1 MAEENKNQKSALE
14 QLKEL
19 QKNDNISSL
28 EFNEPDLKGFDAASV
43 FEIKTHVQEEPKRKI
58 FGKRAQRHAQVEVK
72 ASAFE
77 NDDVQIEDIYVS
89 QNTKPQPMKRTEKT
103 PVVEEVAVEQSPEI
117 KEEEVQTES
126 LPVEETIDTIS
137 VENLVEEIQKEVS
150 AQEPVE
156 ELPEEVAI
164 QESVEETQETSEN
177 LPEEMQ
183 DDSEPIIE
191 KAEESE
197 TETKQIEEQP
207 DLVETEDDD
216 EIEPSLEDQENYD
229 EEDLY
234 VDKKHF
240 LLSQYDK
247 EEAYLEENS
256 KEGYHYVRNVGK
268 KYFFV
273 KEEPRN
279 YYYSISYFVVE
290 PSAHEWR
297 KWEQDGWKL
306 VSRVPSKKKQEAGW
320 FVFRNELKNDELRKE
335 IPNEEEKF
343 KFFKK
348 YSNSCR
354 STMFLFFI
362 CMAICACAAYLQYL
376 FNGFIAVMISCSI
389 LFVISFIFFCMYG
402 RMLASS
408 KKKVRLLKARL
419 RVRER
424 EENFKNEGLIDPD
437 QSVEDL
443 DSQWDS
449 LEDEEDEDE
458 DFDDYEEDEDDYEED
473 EEEFELEEEEEPKKG
488 FFRRRKNK

>member
-1 MAEENKNQKSALE
+1 M
-14 QLKEL
+14 
-19 QKNDNISSL
+19 
-28 EFNEPDLKGFDAASV
+28 
-43 FEIKTHVQEEPKRKI
+43 QE
-58 FGKRAQRHAQVEVK
+58 
-72 ASAFE
+72 
-77 NDDVQIEDIYVS
+77 
-89 QNTKPQPMKRTEKT
+89 
-103 PVVEEVAVEQSPEI
+103 
-117 KEEEVQTES
+117 
-126 LPVEETIDTIS
+126 
-137 VENLVEEIQKEVS
+137 
-150 AQEPVE
+150 
-156 ELPEEVAI
+156 
-164 QESVEETQETSEN
+164 
-177 LPEEMQ
+177 
-183 DDSEPIIE
+183 DSEPVIE
-191 KAEESE
+191 EAEESE
-197 TETKQIEEQP
+197 TEADLPEEQS
-207 DLVETEDDD
+207 DSAETEDDD

-234 VDKKHF
+234 VDKKRF

-247 EEAYLEENS
+247 EEAYLEKNS

-449 LEDEEDEDE
+449 LEEEEDE
-458 DFDDYEEDEDDYEED
+458 DFDDYEEDEDDYEDD

>member
-19 QKNDNISSL
+19 QKNENISSL

-89 QNTKPQPMKRTEKT
+89 QNAKPQPMKRTKKT
-103 PVVEEVAVEQSPEI
+103 PVVEEAAVEQSPEI

-126 LPVEETIDTIS
+126 LP
-137 VENLVEEIQKEVS
+137 
-150 AQEPVE
+150 
-156 ELPEEVAI
+156 
-164 QESVEETQETSEN
+164 
-177 LPEEMQ
+177 EEMQ
-183 DDSEPIIE
+183 EDSEPVIE
-191 KAEESE
+191 EAEESE
-197 TETKQIEEQP
+197 TEADLPEEQS
-207 DLVETEDDD
+207 DSAETEDDD

-234 VDKKHF
+234 VDKKRF

-247 EEAYLEENS
+247 EEAYLEKNS

-424 EENFKNEGLIDPD
+424 EENFKN
-437 QSVEDL
+437 
-443 DSQWDS
+443 
-449 LEDEEDEDE
+449 
-458 DFDDYEEDEDDYEED
+458 
-473 EEEFELEEEEEPKKG
+473 
-488 FFRRRKNK
+488 

>member
-19 QKNDNISSL
+19 QKNENISSL

-89 QNTKPQPMKRTEKT
+89 QNAKPQPMKRTKKT
-103 PVVEEVAVEQSPEI
+103 PVVEEAAVEQSPEI

-126 LPVEETIDTIS
+126 LP
-137 VENLVEEIQKEVS
+137 
-150 AQEPVE
+150 
-156 ELPEEVAI
+156 
-164 QESVEETQETSEN
+164 
-177 LPEEMQ
+177 EEMQ
-183 DDSEPIIE
+183 EDSEPVIE
-191 KAEESE
+191 EAEESE
-197 TETKQIEEQP
+197 TEADLPEEQS
-207 DLVETEDDD
+207 DSAETEDDD

-234 VDKKHF
+234 VDKKRF

-247 EEAYLEENS
+247 EEAYLEKNS

-449 LEDEEDEDE
+449 LEEEEEDDE
-458 DFDDYEEDEDDYEED
+458 DFDDYEEDEDDYEDD

-488 FFRRRKNK
+488 FFRHRKNK

>member
-89 QNTKPQPMKRTEKT
+89 QNAKPQPMKRTKKT
-103 PVVEEVAVEQSPEI
+103 PAVEEAAVEQSPEI
-117 KEEEVQTES
+117 KEEEVQTE
-126 LPVEETIDTIS
+126 
-137 VENLVEEIQKEVS
+137 
-150 AQEPVE
+150 
-156 ELPEEVAI
+156 
-164 QESVEETQETSEN
+164 N

-183 DDSEPIIE
+183 EDSEPVIE
-191 KAEESE
+191 EAEESE
-197 TETKQIEEQP
+197 TEADLPEEQS
-207 DLVETEDDD
+207 DSAETEDDD

-234 VDKKHF
+234 VDKKRF

-247 EEAYLEENS
+247 EEAYLEKNS

-449 LEDEEDEDE
+449 LEEDEDE
-458 DFDDYEEDEDDYEED
+458 DFDDYEEDEDDYEDD

>member
-89 QNTKPQPMKRTEKT
+89 QNAKPQPMKRTKKT
-103 PVVEEVAVEQSPEI
+103 SEVEEAAVEQSPEI

-126 LPVEETIDTIS
+126 LP
-137 VENLVEEIQKEVS
+137 
-150 AQEPVE
+150 
-156 ELPEEVAI
+156 
-164 QESVEETQETSEN
+164 
-177 LPEEMQ
+177 EEMQ
-183 DDSEPIIE
+183 EDSEPVIE
-191 KAEESE
+191 EAEESE
-197 TETKQIEEQP
+197 TEADLPEEQS
-207 DLVETEDDD
+207 DSAETEDDD

-234 VDKKHF
+234 VDKKRF

-247 EEAYLEENS
+247 EEAYLEKNS

-449 LEDEEDEDE
+449 LEEEEEEDE
-458 DFDDYEEDEDDYEED
+458 DFDDYEEDEDDYEDD

>member
-89 QNTKPQPMKRTEKT
+89 QNAKPQPMKRTKKT
-103 PVVEEVAVEQSPEI
+103 PVVEEAAVEQSPEI

-126 LPVEETIDTIS
+126 LP
-137 VENLVEEIQKEVS
+137 
-150 AQEPVE
+150 
-156 ELPEEVAI
+156 
-164 QESVEETQETSEN
+164 
-177 LPEEMQ
+177 EEMQ
-183 DDSEPIIE
+183 EDSEPVIE
-191 KAEESE
+191 EAEESE
-197 TETKQIEEQP
+197 TEADLPEERS
-207 DLVETEDDD
+207 DSAETEDDD

-234 VDKKHF
+234 VDKKRF

-247 EEAYLEENS
+247 EEAYLEKNS

-449 LEDEEDEDE
+449 LEEEEEEDE
-458 DFDDYEEDEDDYEED
+458 DFDDYEEDEDDYEDD